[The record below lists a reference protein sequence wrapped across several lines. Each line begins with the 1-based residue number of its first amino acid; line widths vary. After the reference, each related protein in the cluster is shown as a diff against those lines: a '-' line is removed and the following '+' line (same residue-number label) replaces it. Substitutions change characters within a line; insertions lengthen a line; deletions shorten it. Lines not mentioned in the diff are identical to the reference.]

1 MSLDARF
8 TPLRGGFVKM
18 LPEGLFWGMW
28 ADNHK
33 VAPETNISRG
43 TQPVQKRYC
52 LTQLSSSCLTHV
64 PHSSPTYCIGSVW
77 T

>member
-1 MSLDARF
+1 MSLYARF
-8 TPLRGGFVKM
+8 TPLRGGFGKTVPKW
-18 LPEGLFWGMW
+18 LFWGMW
-28 ADNHK
+28 ADNHNI
-33 VAPETNISRG
+33 APEPNISKG
-43 TQPVQKRYC
+43 TQPVQIHYC